1 MLMVPTCANCLR
13 EMVPVELGS
22 GRVWRC
28 PVCGLVRVLP
38 PAVEERC
45 AAARECQVAEAIHS
59 GEMEGL
65 HVSAAGRADAGEYV
79 AGRIDSDELVA
90 RARARYGLG

>member
-1 MLMVPTCANCLR
+1 MSDTIQAAPTL
-13 EMVPVELGS
+13 VEQ
-22 GRVWRC
+22 RQR
-28 PVCGLVRVLP
+28 
-38 PAVEERC
+38 AVEE
-45 AAARECQVAEAIHS
+45 AVHS

-65 HVSAAGRADAGEYV
+65 HVDPATLADADAYV

>member
-1 MLMVPTCANCLR
+1 MSNTIQTKLTPAELR
-13 EMVPVELGS
+13 RERVVE
-22 GRVWRC
+22 
-28 PVCGLVRVLP
+28 
-38 PAVEERC
+38 
-45 AAARECQVAEAIHS
+45 EAIHS

-65 HVSAAGRADAGEYV
+65 HVDPATRADTAEYV

>member
-1 MLMVPTCANCLR
+1 M
-13 EMVPVELGS
+13 GS
-22 GRVWRC
+22 ARGVVMSASTVTACEQAERGR
-28 PVCGLVRVLP
+28 RVG
-38 PAVEERC
+38 
-45 AAARECQVAEAIHS
+45 EAIHS

-65 HVSAAGRADAGEYV
+65 HVTPATRADADEYV